1 MAPDTFMGTFIL
13 VRNSLEKQNTRFR
26 EAFPPEK
33 RVAIA
38 FRFSHQKCSMKKVLR
53 PATLLK
59 KRLWERCFPVNFAK
73 FLRTPFLQNI
83 SGRPLL
89 CFMAFIDWEVPPL
102 RLKNICYWKST
113 MISIIVYRNILSN
126 FREPQVEQPK
136 QLLHLKRP
144 LTVKFLRLSVQFGL
158 LELISHNLML
168 L

>member
-1 MAPDTFMGTFIL
+1 MYDTRYIYGYFIL

-38 FRFSHQKCSMKKVLR
+38 FRFSHQKYSMKNVLR

-73 FLRTPFLQNI
+73 FLRTPFLQNT
-83 SGRPLL
+83 SGRLLL
-89 CFMAFIDWEVPPL
+89 CFMAFIPPQ

-113 MISIIVYRNILSN
+113 VISIIVYRNILSN

-158 LELISHNLML
+158 LELISHNPML